1 MSDYHFEV
9 GSDEA
14 IMALGKR
21 GIKQSFWMSH
31 ASLSPCFVRISTT
44 SYAQPNSYSASYLVK
59 VKAKRI
65 RRSATPAASTG
76 AWTLPRFGCLL
87 AARKL
92 MKRSQPKHSQPSISQ
107 PLNQPLYFSLLTKVI
122 AAAVQVH
129 CMWMPRTTSPHD
141 SRTPVVNVTFPL
153 LNLPTAPVSY
163 SSVTQI
169 QIILQD

>member
-14 IMALGKR
+14 IMALGKG

-59 VKAKRI
+59 VKAKRT

-87 AARKL
+87 TARKL
-92 MKRSQPKHSQPSISQ
+92 MKRSQLKHSELSISQ
-107 PLNQPLYFSLLTKVI
+107 PLNKTPSFLSIDQGYCSRHSGSLHVDASYDIASRLTY
-122 AAAVQVH
+122 ACSQ
-129 CMWMPRTTSPHD
+129 RYLSPPQSAD
-141 SRTPVVNVTFPL
+141 R
-153 LNLPTAPVSY
+153 
-163 SSVTQI
+163 SSIMII
-169 QIILQD
+169 Q